1 MKEFVTESKI
11 YSPSEITDVLECAV
25 DEDMLVSTGKRTPE
39 TKLMIRCYNLPSAF
53 DIETTSL
60 YLDGDIKSA
69 PMYVWQFGING
80 YVVIGRTWDEFE
92 NMLQAIIK
100 KLDLAEDK
108 RLVIYVHNL
117 SFEFQYIRKHFE
129 WEKVFASD
137 TRKVIYAIT
146 KGRFAGFEFRCSYF
160 LSGYALKK
168 LGDELQKYKVEKMT
182 GDLDYSLMRHSKTP
196 LTEKELKYCE
206 NDVRVVMAYIQER
219 IEIDGNITTDKIPLT
234 KTGYVRKYCMN
245 ACLFEC
251 KNHKQNVGKFIS
263 YRKNMQSMTLGVDEY
278 RQ

>member
-117 SFEFQYIRKHFE
+117 SFEFHLFSERSGDKTHI
-129 WEKVFASD
+129 ASMISIAVALICE
-137 TRKVIYAIT
+137 RCPCIQILHVI
-146 KGRFAGFEFRCSYF
+146 F
-160 LSGYALKK
+160 
-168 LGDELQKYKVEKMT
+168 
-182 GDLDYSLMRHSKTP
+182 
-196 LTEKELKYCE
+196 
-206 NDVRVVMAYIQER
+206 
-219 IEIDGNITTDKIPLT
+219 
-234 KTGYVRKYCMN
+234 
-245 ACLFEC
+245 
-251 KNHKQNVGKFIS
+251 
-263 YRKNMQSMTLGVDEY
+263 
-278 RQ
+278 